1 MNRSLLQHKSI
12 LWRLCYLGLILSCQL
27 LLVAKVAESAEKT
40 EDLYKLL
47 GVSRTATTKEIKQAY
62 RRKAL
67 DTHPDKNKS
76 VSKEAAAEAF
86 QKVVHAFEV
95 LSDSTSRKNYDRTG
109 RTNGSTSTNG
119 NSGSGNYGGSQNYGF
134 QWSYTRTTYQQPKL
148 KDRFD
153 VKEAMSR
160 VIHIVSLE
168 QLKTIILD
176 DKNEFLERNLLICF
190 TTRNLERHVNDEMVF
205 PFPFAAKSSQGIWW
219 EDILQTAMVRF
230 HRENDLTRFFGIPH
244 GETMDAPIFLFGK
257 RGQPLSHEW
266 PRKSTKNRHD
276 FEMWTWSQLEVQV
289 EFINQ
294 HHFPAEVYWIHGSSA
309 NSPFIIEPGASS
321 FHTTM
326 LSHEWW
332 VRDAR
337 TDRRPDSPGR
347 NRLTKNSTL
356 AEWKILSDEQ
366 HQKLIIEP
374 KACFDLSGHCLYW
387 VQSGECVKNPIFMA
401 EVCWKSCGL
410 CSEEDDMLFRENLAE
425 DEENDEFD
433 EETDELNDEEEPNDE
448 L

>member
-1 MNRSLLQHKSI
+1 MNRALLQHRSI

-27 LLVAKVAESAEKT
+27 LLVAKVAESAEKS

-76 VSKEAAAEAF
+76 VSKEVAAEAF

-109 RTNGSTSTNG
+109 RTDGSTSTNR
-119 NSGSGNYGGSQNYGF
+119 NSGSGAHGGSNNYGF
-134 QWSYTRTTYQQPKL
+134 QWSYTRTQYQRPKL

-160 VIHIVSLE
+160 VIHVVSLE

-176 DKNEFLERNLLICF
+176 DNDEFLERNLLICF
-190 TTRNLERHVNDEMVF
+190 TTAPLEQHVNDEMVF
-205 PFPFAAKSSQGIWW
+205 PYPFAAKSSQGIWW
-219 EDILQTAMVRF
+219 EDILQTAIVRF
-230 HRENDLTRFFGIPH
+230 YRENELTRFFGIPH
-244 GETMDAPIFLFGK
+244 GQNLDAPIFVFGK

-289 EFINQ
+289 EFVNKHQ
-294 HHFPAEVYWIHGSSA
+294 YPAEVYWINGNTA
-309 NSPFIIEPGASS
+309 NSPFIIEPGAASR
-321 FHTTM
+321 HTTM

-347 NRLTKNSTL
+347 HKLTKNSTL
-356 AEWKILSDEQ
+356 AEWKLLSDEQ
-366 HQKLIIEP
+366 NQKLIIEP
-374 KACFDLSGHCLYW
+374 KACFDLSGHCHFW
-387 VQSGECVKNPIFMA
+387 VQRDECVKNPHFMF
-401 EVCWKSCGL
+401 EVCWMSCGQ
-410 CSEEDDMLFRENLAE
+410 CSEEDDRLLSESLATE
-425 DEENDEFD
+425 EGNDELHDEEGRNDEF
-433 EETDELNDEEEPNDE
+433 
-448 L
+448 